1 MFNNGLFDPLNI
13 LAPFWRFANVY
24 LLCVPYVP
32 DEFFTIADTIHFRTA
47 YKKIVRLFIKKYEQK
62 YLKSKKI
69 SEEFKTILC
78 FHIVKK
84 QES

>member
-1 MFNNGLFDPLNI
+1 MPKNKNI
-13 LAPFWRFANVY
+13 TRNDILMPSSIS
-24 LLCVPYVP
+24 
-32 DEFFTIADTIHFRTA
+32 IADTIHFRTA
-47 YKKIVRLFIKKYEQK
+47 YKKIVRLFIKKYEHK
-62 YLKSKKI
+62 YLKNKKI